1 LDPKVAAAAAALKGK
16 NCTVQ
21 IAPAPLFYDQEH

>member
-1 LDPKVAAAAAALKGK
+1 MALYPLSKAAAAAALKGK

-21 IAPAPLFYDQEH
+21 IAPAPLFYG